1 LQLWEETDKSVA
13 FPATAA
19 NDSGP
24 EVRNDTETMKLPK
37 ATRQT
42 TGCVTDE
49 GCAKR
54 PRKIHPT
61 AAPDAF
67 IST

>member
-24 EVRNDTETMKLPK
+24 EVRNDTETMKPTQGDK
-37 ATRQT
+37 AGRRLT
-42 TGCVTDE
+42 
-49 GCAKR
+49 
-54 PRKIHPT
+54 
-61 AAPDAF
+61 
-67 IST
+67 